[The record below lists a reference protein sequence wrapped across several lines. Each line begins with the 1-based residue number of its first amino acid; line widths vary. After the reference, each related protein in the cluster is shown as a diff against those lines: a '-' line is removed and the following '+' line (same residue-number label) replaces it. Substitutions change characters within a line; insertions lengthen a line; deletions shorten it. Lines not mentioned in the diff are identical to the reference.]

1 MSTLIKS
8 FSCTVSCAICLTLA
22 SFVYAQVEVRESSPV
37 KPSVEADQVVQP
49 ENNNFI
55 YELQIL
61 RQEILSLRGIL
72 EEQAYEI
79 KRLKQQRLDD
89 YLDLDNRIT
98 ELVKTNNSA
107 AVAVD
112 GVDPPSVVN
121 IDTGLPKDPV
131 VESEEEKALYS
142 QAIDR
147 LLNQQDYD
155 GAEADFDL
163 SLYSTGQ
170 YVPNVFYWQGQ
181 IALTKGKEE
190 IAASTFEKLVKQ
202 YPTSPKASDAKFKLA
217 RIYFNQGKRKESR
230 AILDEVAASN
240 TEASP
245 LAKSF
250 IQRNF

>member
-1 MSTLIKS
+1 MSTLFKS
-8 FSCTVSCAICLTLA
+8 LSCSVCLMMAGFT
-22 SFVYAQVEVRESSPV
+22 YAQVEVRESAPV
-37 KPSVEADQVVQP
+37 KPAAEPGVAVQP
-49 ENNNFI
+49 ENKNFI

-61 RQEILSLRGIL
+61 RQEILSLRGTL

-98 ELVKTNNSA
+98 ELVKANTA
-107 AVAVD
+107 ATVPVD
-112 GVDPPSVVN
+112 GVEVPPVVN
-121 IDTGLPKDPV
+121 VETGLPKDPV

-155 GAEADFDL
+155 GAEADFVEYL
-163 SLYSTGQ
+163 SLYPTGQ
-170 YVPNVFYWQGQ
+170 YVPNVYYWQGQ
-181 IALTKGKEE
+181 IALTKGKEQ

-240 TEASP
+240 SEASP